1 MESKIS
7 KFNLSRSLYLIIG
20 IFIFLLLAGAYVKYI
35 YSPEKVV
42 KDINNTTSLF
52 GLVSFDHQLGFEI
65 FTTEGGNYETP
76 NVSAILIT
84 NGRYS
89 DESLQK
95 KVVTFDEVY
104 AAESRIGKVRVGPSN
119 IWGSRLI
126 LSEKELREYMGTE
139 QVVGENYVYF
149 NTSSKSDEDD
159 GIVLTT
165 VCEDSFFV
173 NNDSLCA
180 EITINF
186 QTDGKFE
193 YFKNKSEALKF
204 RDEVVASFK
213 FN

>member
-1 MESKIS
+1 M
-7 KFNLSRSLYLIIG
+7 
-20 IFIFLLLAGAYVKYI
+20 LLLLTGGYIKYV

-42 KDINNTTSLF
+42 EDTKNTTSLF

-84 NGRYS
+84 NERYS
-89 DESLQK
+89 DESLLKQM
-95 KVVTFDEVY
+95 VIFDEVY
-104 AAESRIGKVRVGPSN
+104 SAESRIGKVQIGPSN

-126 LSEKELREYMGTE
+126 LSEEELREYLGTE
-139 QVVGENYVYF
+139 QVVNENYVYF
-149 NTSSKSDEDD
+149 NTSKSNEAD
-159 GIVLTT
+159 GEILAT
-165 VCEDSFFV
+165 VCEDSFFD
-173 NNDSLCA
+173 NKDSLCA

-204 RDEVVASFK
+204 RDDVASSFRFK
-213 FN
+213 